1 MKIESADQ
9 IKRIGK
15 GDILIFHTDAKGVEY
30 KVTSIN
36 EKGLI
41 AIRSENGATQLKA
54 ILTESLLSGH
64 WSLKE

>member
-15 GDILIFHTDAKGVEY
+15 GDILIFHTDVKGVEY
-30 KVTSIN
+30 KVTKIDEN
-36 EKGLI
+36 GLI
-41 AIRSENGATQLKA
+41 AIRSEKGAIQLKG

-64 WSLKE
+64 WSLK

>member
-1 MKIESADQ
+1 MKTESADQ

-30 KVTSIN
+30 KVTKIDEN
-36 EKGLI
+36 GLI
-41 AIRSENGATQLKA
+41 AIRSENGAIQLKA

-64 WSLKE
+64 WSLK